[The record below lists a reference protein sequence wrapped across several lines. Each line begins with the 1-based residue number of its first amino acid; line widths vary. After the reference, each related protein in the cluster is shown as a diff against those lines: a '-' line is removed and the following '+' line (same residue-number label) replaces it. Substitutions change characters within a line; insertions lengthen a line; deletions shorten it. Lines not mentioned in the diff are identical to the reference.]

1 MKKQQLMRKNLRI
14 IALTV
19 AVFALVAVILYDVSD
34 KKLWRSWNFPLSG
47 KIIVLD
53 PGHGGPDG
61 GAGYGDA
68 EEKDIALAIA
78 LKLRDYLQEQG
89 ALVIMTREED
99 KDLAAEDTRGLS
111 RRKAEDLRKRL
122 QMINESDADLFVSIH
137 LNAITSSRWRG
148 AQTFYFPRYPENE
161 RAAKFIQAE
170 LRRNLENTHRKARP
184 IRNVYIMEHAKRP
197 GVLVEAG
204 FLSNPAERAELKTS
218 KYQNKV
224 AASIYKGILRYFT
237 SEKELSE

>member
-1 MKKQQLMRKNLRI
+1 MNRTPTFLSASISMPLR
-14 IALTV
+14 
-19 AVFALVAVILYDVSD
+19 
-34 KKLWRSWNFPLSG
+34 
-47 KIIVLD
+47 
-53 PGHGGPDG
+53 
-61 GAGYGDA
+61 
-68 EEKDIALAIA
+68 
-78 LKLRDYLQEQG
+78 
-89 ALVIMTREED
+89 
-99 KDLAAEDTRGLS
+99 
-111 RRKAEDLRKRL
+111 
-122 QMINESDADLFVSIH
+122 
-137 LNAITSSRWRG
+137 SSRWRG

-204 FLSNPAERAELKTS
+204 FFQSAERAELKTS

-237 SEKELSE
+237 SEKGAFRVGICCRLFLCLSAGYLALFFKKTAGTDRGQKHFPENTRP